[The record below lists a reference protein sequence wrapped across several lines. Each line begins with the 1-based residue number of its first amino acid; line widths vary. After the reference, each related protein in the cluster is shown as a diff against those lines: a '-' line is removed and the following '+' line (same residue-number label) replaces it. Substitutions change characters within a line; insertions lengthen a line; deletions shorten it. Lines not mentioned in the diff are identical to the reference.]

1 MKKIKV
7 LAVIT
12 AAIMLFGVY
21 FTSAFAFGD
30 GLNALGEYFGL
41 SGGNNG
47 GNANSDDPDANDDVE
62 STNGKSQV
70 NLDSGF
76 SSILQGVLGSASSA
90 LTDSQLTDIL
100 NNFDINALLGGD
112 SEVINEVLDLIGA
125 NQPSKSS
132 SNDDDDDDSGN
143 SGNKGSQSSTPS
155 NTAPQYTNVYVTEA
169 PAVTYSYTPGTTAAN
184 GATTLPGE
192 TTTGIGE
199 TTTLYYVAPSTIYA
213 EQITTLPYDYQ
224 VDATEAE
231 AKDGV
236 TLKMIIGVSI
246 LLISG
251 VAVVGVA
258 LSLKKSKV

>member
-47 GNANSDDPDANDDVE
+47 GNANSDDPDANDDVD
-62 STNGKSQV
+62 STNGNSQV

-112 SEVINEVLDLIGA
+112 SDVLNEVMELIGA
-125 NQPSKSS
+125 NQPTKSDS
-132 SNDDDDDDSGN
+132 DDNGGSN
-143 SGNKGSQSSTPS
+143 STPS
-155 NTAPQYTNVYVTEA
+155 TSSSPASTAPQYTNVYVTEA
-169 PAVTYSYTPGTTAAN
+169 PAVTYSYT
-184 GATTLPGE
+184 GATDAAVSTTILGE
-192 TTTGIGE
+192 TTTGVGE
-199 TTTLYYVAPSTIYA
+199 TTTLSYVAPSTIYA
-213 EQITTLPYDYQ
+213 EQFTTLPFDYQ
-224 VDATEAE
+224 VNAE
-231 AKDGV
+231 QAQEKDGL
-236 TLKMIIGVSI
+236 TLKMILGIVI